1 MFFRMYSSLIRSL
14 IVIGLIAFSL
24 SSCGVDTQD
33 GDASAIVISPND
45 SRAYQSVTL
54 SNGLQVLL
62 VSDPSVEKSAAA
74 LSVGVGLLWDPM
86 EYQGMAHYLEHMLF
100 LGTEKYPEPDEYSE
114 FMSQNGGANNA
125 STWLDITNYMFEIKN
140 SAYPEA
146 LDRFS
151 HFFKTPLLTPAYI
164 DKEKN
169 AVNAEWSMRRE
180 MDFFAIYKLDR
191 SMLGAH
197 PANRFLIG
205 NLETL
210 ADREGATLHEGTVA
224 FYNQYYSANVMKLAM
239 VSDRPLSEMLTLAE
253 TYFTDIPNRNIEKPE
268 ITEELPIEEIGG
280 RLIRFKP
287 KEDQR
292 LLQLDFIIDNN
303 ESDFA
308 SKPNEYLAYIL
319 GSEMPNSPAARL
331 KELGW
336 SSALN
341 VYASPDHY
349 GNYGVFTISIDVT
362 PEGMAHRETMVSMLL
377 GFIENLRADGV
388 DGRYASEFGTS
399 LANRFQFLEK
409 VNDFRY
415 VTQLAD
421 AMQMYP
427 VEHVIDAN
435 YYFAGFDADA
445 VNKVLAQLTPERLR
459 VWYVSKDEPVT
470 ETMHFYAGEYAI
482 EPLELPAREDLLAVA
497 RSYELGLPSLNRLLP
512 ERFELVGGSPKP
524 TLAVEELGLNIWT
537 QASDAFP
544 DLPKGFTQLHLNTA
558 SSQTAEGSVL
568 YDLWVDL
575 YQLEQTALTTEAAIA
590 GMSLGVSGS
599 AGIKLSISGFT
610 DKQPELLRQS
620 LAGLRINPSEQALS
634 QAVDR
639 YLRGLS
645 NAKRAFPV
653 RQLFPALS
661 RLVTT
666 SRFNEASLRAAA
678 ESVTVAS
685 LTGFIDDTL
694 LENHIRGYLFGN
706 YDATDVAELA
716 SLIRETFPNRTP
728 TEYSRARVYAP
739 QAEQTLVYNEE
750 LPVEDLGMMLLYAAN
765 EPTVE
770 NQARGQVLEAHLSNR
785 AFNQLR
791 TEEQL
796 GYAAGAF
803 ATELGEHPLIGLYIQ
818 TPVLAPVPMLE
829 RFERF
834 ARDYEALLAAVI
846 EAEFNELKAG
856 VLTSLTQPPKNLAE
870 EASPYISDWGDE
882 NYRYDSRSSLIAAV
896 EAVTLEEI
904 QAYYRATVLGDKPS
918 RILTQLRGRKFAEEP
933 LAEILGSRVITDVEA
948 FHQEMPVQELIIKN
962 PSKE

>member
-1 MFFRMYSSLIRSL
+1 MVFRMYSSLIRSL
-14 IVIGLIAFSL
+14 TAIGFSVVLL
-24 SSCGVDTQD
+24 SSCGGSTQD
-33 GDASAIVISPND
+33 ADADAIVISPND

-54 SNGLQVLL
+54 NNGLQVLL
-62 VSDPSVEKSAAA
+62 VSDPLVEKSAAA

-210 ADREGATLHEGTVA
+210 ADREGASLHEGTVE
-224 FYNQYYSANVMKLAM
+224 FYNQYYSANIMKLAM

-253 TYFTDIPNRNIEKPE
+253 TYFADIPNRKIEKPE
-268 ITEELPIEEIGG
+268 ITATLPIEDIGG
-280 RLIRFKP
+280 QLIRFKP

-308 SKPNEYLAYIL
+308 TKPNEYLAYIL
-319 GSEMPNSPAARL
+319 GSEMPNSPASRL

-388 DGRYASEFGTS
+388 DGRYAAEFGTS
-399 LANRFQFLEK
+399 LANRFRFLEK

-427 VEHVIDAN
+427 AKHVIDAN

-445 VNKVLAQLTPERLR
+445 VNTVLAQLTSERMR

-482 EPLELPAREDLLAVA
+482 EPLELPPKEDLLAIA

-512 ERFELVGGSPKP
+512 EQFDLVEGVSGP
-524 TLAVEELGLNIWT
+524 TIVVEEPGLSIWT
-537 QASDAFP
+537 QASEAFP
-544 DLPKGFTQLHLNTA
+544 NLPKGFTQLHLNTG
-558 SSQTAEGSVL
+558 SSLTPEGAVL
-568 YDLWVDL
+568 FDLWVDL

-599 AGIKLSISGFT
+599 TGIQLSISGFT

-620 LAGLRINPSEQALS
+620 LAGLRINPTEQALS

-639 YLRGLS
+639 YLRSLS
-645 NAKRAFPV
+645 NAKRGFPI

-661 RLVTT
+661 RLVST
-666 SRFNEASLRAAA
+666 SGFNEASLRDVA

-685 LTGFIDDTL
+685 LATFMDETL
-694 LENHIRGYLFGN
+694 SENHIRGYLFGN

-716 SLIRETFPNRTP
+716 TVIRETFPERSPN
-728 TEYSRARVYAP
+728 EYSRAQIYAP
-739 QAEQTLVYNEE
+739 QAGQTLVYNEE
-750 LPVEDLGMMLLYAAN
+750 LPVEDLGMMLLYAAP

-770 NQARGQVLEAHLSNR
+770 NKAKGQVLEAHLSNR

-796 GYAAGAF
+796 GYAAGAL
-803 ATELGEHPLIGLYIQ
+803 ATELGKHPVVGLYIQ

-834 ARDYEALLAAVI
+834 ARDYDALLQGVT
-846 EAEFNELKAG
+846 EDEFNDLKAG

-870 EASPYISDWGDE
+870 EASPYIADWSDE
-882 NYRYDSRSSLIAAV
+882 NYRYDSKSSLIAAV
-896 EAVTLEEI
+896 EAVSLEDI
-904 QAYYRATVLGDKPS
+904 QSYYRATVLREKPS
-918 RILTQLRGRKFAEEP
+918 RILTQLRGRRFADEP
-933 LAEILGSRVITDVEA
+933 LAEIPEALVASDIEA
-948 FHQEMPVQELIIKN
+948 FHQEMPVQERTVN
-962 PSKE
+962 RP